1 MAELEG
7 ILETESCPT
16 GGIVS
21 LFELEV
27 TVPDKPEET
36 EEHVPVNAPEQALT
50 EEARKSL
57 SSFSNNI
64 KIVFPAKFVQNEES
78 NFQEDSMKLV
88 RRIFRDCL
96 KFEMKKAVET
106 ESKVENTENIG
117 CDNEKEMLDIEMK
130 RSISP
135 SCDDTSDPK
144 KRLKSNDDPITID
157 DLEKEEDGKINDA
170 DEPQNI
176 VKSNVDA
183 ITKDGSQ
190 NEVKRLENE
199 DTNDSKEGGEMSSSE
214 DEEPSNTTKLLM
226 GLNYQESPSSKNNY
240 DESSPSNKNNHDK
253 SSPSNKNTCDESSKN
268 TSYDEWTVW
277 NPVWMRRK
285 NMTKIIKAQM
295 SRNGLPLTDIIKIES
310 HVSEEI
316 IKDLGER
323 FPEPLPE
330 PNVVF
335 QAHPI
340 FNKICEDPPV
350 YQRCLW
356 LGLEVVDSRRQ
367 GGTMIPWLTSYL
379 PNIVTEIIDFGGT

>member
-27 TVPDKPEET
+27 TVPDEPEET
-36 EEHVPVNAPEQALT
+36 EEHVPVNAPEQALN
-50 EEARKSL
+50 EETRKSL

-106 ESKVENTENIG
+106 ESKVENIDNIG
-117 CDNEKEMLDIEMK
+117 CDNDKEMLDIEMK

-157 DLEKEEDGKINDA
+157 DLEKDEDGEVNDA
-170 DEPQNI
+170 DEPQNL
-176 VKSNVDA
+176 VKSNADA

-190 NEVKRLENE
+190 TEVKLLENE
-199 DTNDSKEGGEMSSSE
+199 DTNDSKEGGEMSRSE

-226 GLNYQESPSSKNNY
+226 GLNYQESPSSKNN
-240 DESSPSNKNNHDK
+240 
-253 SSPSNKNTCDESSKN
+253 CDESSKN

-285 NMTKIIKAQM
+285 NMTKIIKTQM

-323 FPEPLPE
+323 FPEPCPE

-335 QAHPI
+335 QVHPI
-340 FNKICEDPPV
+340 FNKISLDPPV

-356 LGLEVVDSRRQ
+356 LGLKVVDSRRQ

>member
-27 TVPDKPEET
+27 TVPDEPEET
-36 EEHVPVNAPEQALT
+36 EEHVPVNAPEQALN
-50 EEARKSL
+50 EETRKSL

-106 ESKVENTENIG
+106 ESKVKNTENIG
-117 CDNEKEMLDIEMK
+117 CDNDKEMLDIEMK

-157 DLEKEEDGKINDA
+157 DLEKEEDGKINYA

-176 VKSNVDA
+176 VKSNDDA

-190 NEVKRLENE
+190 NEVKHLENE
-199 DTNDSKEGGEMSSSE
+199 DTKDGEMSSSE

-226 GLNYQESPSSKNNY
+226 GLNYQESPSNKNTCE
-240 DESSPSNKNNHDK
+240 ESSK
-253 SSPSNKNTCDESSKN
+253 SNKNTCDKSSKN

-379 PNIVTEIIDFGGT
+379 PNIVTEIVDSGEK